1 MTTSPQISA
10 IYIAPSAGAPMQAL
24 VQAKLIPGEG
34 IEGDRY
40 AIGIGAFS
48 QNLPPKIRHISLI
61 TQTGIAIANE
71 WLAAAEKPG
80 FSDSE
85 TRRNIV
91 LSNITPPELNQLVGK
106 IFFLGGITF
115 KGTELCIPCQRPTK
129 LANKSNFMDAFEGRG
144 GLRAEIL
151 NAGVISI
158 GDALTYAA
166 EQST

>member
-10 IYIAPSAGAPMQAL
+10 IYIAPSAGAAMQAL
-24 VQAKLIPGEG
+24 AQAKLIPGEG

-40 AIGIGAFS
+40 AIGMGAFS
-48 QNLPPKIRHISLI
+48 QNLPPKIRHLSLI

-71 WLAAAEKPG
+71 RLEAVEKLG
-80 FSDSE
+80 FSASE

-91 LSNITPPELNQLVGK
+91 LSNITPAQLNQLVGK
-106 IFFLGGITF
+106 IFFLGGIAL
-115 KGTELCIPCQRPTK
+115 KGTELCIPCQRPAK
-129 LANKSNFMDAFEGRG
+129 LANKSNFMDAFEDRG

-151 NAGVISI
+151 DAGVISI
-158 GDALTYAA
+158 GDPLTYGA